1 MRSSSGNEFPVP
13 RFEFRVLQF
22 LVESIG
28 DSTNTFHFHAKVLS
42 TKNTAKHKAFMNKF
56 YLVVIISLL
65 LLSVTGCGKDTSNQK
80 RYDLTGKVLSVQ
92 QDKQQI
98 TVAHEAIKDL
108 MPAMTMPLTLR
119 EDWPF
124 TVLASGDRISATLV
138 VDGTESWLENI
149 VITQESAD
157 TNAPGPG
164 GVVEAKDGAEVPDYG
179 LTNQSDQP
187 IHLAQYRGKT
197 LLLTFIYTRC
207 PIPDYCTLMSQ
218 NFAQIESELAKEP
231 ELYQKTHL
239 LSISIDPEYD
249 TPAVLRS
256 YGAAHTGKF
265 TEEKFTHW
273 EFATG
278 TKDQVKGIAQ
288 FFGLR
293 YYADQDQIVHGLRTV
308 IIDPEGKVAKVYR
321 DNSWKPDEV
330 VAELRTMHP

>member
-1 MRSSSGNEFPVP
+1 
-13 RFEFRVLQF
+13 
-22 LVESIG
+22 
-28 DSTNTFHFHAKVLS
+28 
-42 TKNTAKHKAFMNKF
+42 MNKLF
-56 YLVVIISLL
+56 FVLITSLVLF
-65 LLSVTGCGKDTSNQK
+65 SVAGCRKDTSSQK
-80 RYDLTGKVLSVQ
+80 RYDLTGKVLTIEP
-92 QDKQQI
+92 DKQVI
-98 TVAHEAIKDL
+98 TVAHEEIKDF
-108 MPAMTMPLTLR
+108 MPAMTMPFTLR

-124 TVLASGDRISATLV
+124 KVLAKGDQITATLV
-138 VDGTESWLENI
+138 VDGTEFWLENI
-149 VITQESAD
+149 VITQQSAD

-218 NFAQIESELAKEP
+218 NFAQIESELAKDP
-231 ELYQKTHL
+231 ELFQRTHL

-256 YGAAHTGKF
+256 YGAAHTGNY

-308 IIDPEGKVAKVYR
+308 IINPEGKVAKVYR

-330 VAELRTMHP
+330 VAELRKMQQ

>member
-1 MRSSSGNEFPVP
+1 MMKCF
-13 RFEFRVLQF
+13 F
-22 LVESIG
+22 
-28 DSTNTFHFHAKVLS
+28 
-42 TKNTAKHKAFMNKF
+42 
-56 YLVVIISLL
+56 VVITSLL
-65 LLSVTGCGKDTSNQK
+65 LLSVASCGKDTSNQK
-80 RYDLTGKVLSVQ
+80 RYDMTGKVLTIEP
-92 QDKQQI
+92 DKHLI
-98 TVAHEAIKDL
+98 TVAHEEIKDY
-108 MPAMTMPLTLR
+108 MPSMTMPFRLR
-119 EDWPF
+119 ESWPF
-124 TVLASGDRISATLV
+124 KVLTTGDRITATLV
-138 VDGTESWLENI
+138 VDGTESWLEDI

-218 NFAQIESELAKEP
+218 NFAQIESELAKQP

-265 TEEKFTHW
+265 TDEKFSHW
-273 EFATG
+273 ELATG
-278 TKDQVKGIAQ
+278 TKDQIKGIAQ

-293 YYADQDQIVHGLRTV
+293 YYADRDQIVHGLRTV
-308 IIDPEGKVAKVYR
+308 IINPEGKVAKIYR

-330 VAELRTMHP
+330 VAELRKMQP

>member
-1 MRSSSGNEFPVP
+1 
-13 RFEFRVLQF
+13 
-22 LVESIG
+22 
-28 DSTNTFHFHAKVLS
+28 
-42 TKNTAKHKAFMNKF
+42 MNKLF
-56 YLVVIISLL
+56 FVIITVLL
-65 LLSVTGCGKDTSNQK
+65 LFSFAGCRKDTSNQK
-80 RYDLTGKVLSVQ
+80 RYDLTGKVLTIEP
-92 QDKQQI
+92 DKHLI
-98 TVAHEAIKDL
+98 TVAHEEIKDF
-108 MPAMTMPLTLR
+108 MPAMTMPFTLR

-124 TVLASGDRISATLV
+124 KVLATGDQITATLV
-138 VDGTESWLENI
+138 VDGTEFWLENI
-149 VITQESAD
+149 VITQQSAD
-157 TNAPGPG
+157 TNAAGPG

-231 ELYQKTHL
+231 ELFQKTHL
-239 LSISIDPEYD
+239 LSISIDPDYD

-256 YGAAHTGKF
+256 YGAAHTGQY
-265 TEEKFTHW
+265 TDEKFTHW

-308 IIDPEGKVAKVYR
+308 IINPEGKVEKVYR

-330 VAELRTMHP
+330 VAELRKMQRS

>member
-1 MRSSSGNEFPVP
+1 
-13 RFEFRVLQF
+13 
-22 LVESIG
+22 
-28 DSTNTFHFHAKVLS
+28 
-42 TKNTAKHKAFMNKF
+42 MNKF
-56 YLVVIISLL
+56 FLVLITSLL
-65 LLSVTGCGKDTSNQK
+65 LFSVAGCRKDTSNQK
-80 RYDLTGKVLSVQ
+80 RYELAGKVLAVEPE
-92 QDKQQI
+92 KHQI
-98 TVAHEAIKDL
+98 TVAHDAIKDY
-108 MPAMTMPLTLR
+108 MPAMTMPFTLR

-124 TVLASGDRISATLV
+124 KVLATGDRITATLV
-138 VDGTESWLENI
+138 VDGTESWLEEI

-218 NFAQIESELAKEP
+218 NFAQIQSELARQP

-239 LSISIDPEYD
+239 LSISIDPDYD

-256 YGAAHTGKF
+256 YGAAHTGKY
-265 TEEKFTHW
+265 TDEKFTNW

-308 IIDPEGKVAKVYR
+308 IINPEGKVVKVYR

-330 VAELRTMHP
+330 VAELKKLQP

>member
-1 MRSSSGNEFPVP
+1 
-13 RFEFRVLQF
+13 
-22 LVESIG
+22 
-28 DSTNTFHFHAKVLS
+28 
-42 TKNTAKHKAFMNKF
+42 MNK
-56 YLVVIISLL
+56 LVLVLITSLL
-65 LLSVTGCGKDTSNQK
+65 LFPVAGCRKDTSHQK
-80 RYDLTGKVLSVQ
+80 RYELTGRVLTVEPE
-92 QDKQQI
+92 KHQI
-98 TVAHEAIKDL
+98 TVAHEAIKDY
-108 MPAMTMPLTLR
+108 MPAMTMPFTLR

-124 TVLASGDRISATLV
+124 KVLAACDRVTATFV
-138 VDGTESWLENI
+138 VDGTESWLEEI

-218 NFAQIESELAKEP
+218 NFAQIESELAKQP

-239 LSISIDPEYD
+239 LSISIDPDYD

-256 YGAAHTGKF
+256 YGAAHTGKY
-265 TEEKFTHW
+265 TDEKFTNW

-308 IIDPEGKVAKVYR
+308 IINPEGKVVKVYR

-330 VAELRTMHP
+330 VAELKKLQP

>member
-1 MRSSSGNEFPVP
+1 M
-13 RFEFRVLQF
+13 
-22 LVESIG
+22 
-28 DSTNTFHFHAKVLS
+28 
-42 TKNTAKHKAFMNKF
+42 
-56 YLVVIISLL
+56 
-65 LLSVTGCGKDTSNQK
+65 
-80 RYDLTGKVLSVQ
+80 
-92 QDKQQI
+92 
-98 TVAHEAIKDL
+98 AHDEIKDF
-108 MPAMTMPLTLR
+108 MPAMTMPFTLR

-124 TVLASGDRISATLV
+124 NVLASGDRITATLV
-138 VDGTESWLENI
+138 VDGTEFWLENI

-164 GVVEAKDGAEVPDYG
+164 GVVEAKDGAEVPDFG
-179 LTNQSDQP
+179 LVNQSDQP

-218 NFAQIESELAKEP
+218 NFAQINGELAKQP

-239 LSISIDPEYD
+239 LSISIDPDYD

-256 YGAAHTGKF
+256 YGAAHTAKYSD
-265 TEEKFTHW
+265 EKFAHW

-308 IIDPEGKVAKVYR
+308 IINPEGKVAKIYR

-330 VAELRTMHP
+330 VAELRKMQP

>member
-1 MRSSSGNEFPVP
+1 
-13 RFEFRVLQF
+13 
-22 LVESIG
+22 
-28 DSTNTFHFHAKVLS
+28 
-42 TKNTAKHKAFMNKF
+42 MNK
-56 YLVVIISLL
+56 LVFVLITSLL
-65 LLSVTGCGKDTSNQK
+65 LFPVAGCRKDTSNQK
-80 RYDLTGKVLSVQ
+80 RYELTGKVLTVEPE
-92 QDKQQI
+92 KHQI
-98 TVAHEAIKDL
+98 TVAHEAIKDY
-108 MPAMTMPLTLR
+108 MPAMTMPFTLR

-124 TVLASGDRISATLV
+124 KVLATGDRITATFV
-138 VDGTESWLENI
+138 VDGTESWLEEI
-149 VITQESAD
+149 VITQESTD
-157 TNAPGPG
+157 TSAPGPG
-164 GVVEAKDGAEVPDYG
+164 GVVEAKDGAEVSDYG
-179 LTNQSDQP
+179 LTNQSDQS

-218 NFAQIESELAKEP
+218 NFAQIESELAKQP

-239 LSISIDPEYD
+239 LSISIDPDYD

-256 YGAAHTGKF
+256 YGAAHTGKY
-265 TEEKFTHW
+265 TDEKFTHW

-308 IIDPEGKVAKVYR
+308 IINPEGKVVKVYR

-330 VAELRTMHP
+330 VAELKKLQP

>member
-1 MRSSSGNEFPVP
+1 MNRP
-13 RFEFRVLQF
+13 F
-22 LVESIG
+22 L
-28 DSTNTFHFHAKVLS
+28 L
-42 TKNTAKHKAFMNKF
+42 
-56 YLVVIISLL
+56 VIIALL
-65 LLSVTGCGKDTSNQK
+65 LLTAAGCRKDTSNQK
-80 RYDLTGKVLSVQ
+80 RYDLTGKVLTIEP
-92 QDKQQI
+92 DKHLI
-98 TVAHEAIKDL
+98 TVAHEEIKDY
-108 MPAMTMPLTLR
+108 MPAMTMPFTLR

-124 TVLASGDRISATLV
+124 KVLANGDQITATLV
-138 VDGTESWLENI
+138 VDGTEFWLENI
-149 VITQESAD
+149 VITQQSAD

-218 NFAQIESELAKEP
+218 NFAQIESELAKDP
-231 ELYQKTHL
+231 ELYKKTHL
-239 LSISIDPEYD
+239 LSISIDPDYD

-256 YGAAHTGKF
+256 YGAAHTGKY
-265 TEEKFTHW
+265 TDEKFAHW

-293 YYADQDQIVHGLRTV
+293 YFADQDQIVHGLRTV
-308 IIDPEGKVAKVYR
+308 IINPEGKVAKVYR

-330 VAELRTMHP
+330 VAELRKMER

>member
-1 MRSSSGNEFPVP
+1 MN
-13 RFEFRVLQF
+13 RFF
-22 LVESIG
+22 L
-28 DSTNTFHFHAKVLS
+28 
-42 TKNTAKHKAFMNKF
+42 
-56 YLVVIISLL
+56 LVITGLL
-65 LLSVTGCGKDTSNQK
+65 LVSFAACRKDTSNQK
-80 RYDLTGKVLSVQ
+80 RYELTGKVLTVEPE
-92 QDKQQI
+92 KHQI
-98 TVAHEAIKDL
+98 TVAHEAIKDY
-108 MPAMTMPLTLR
+108 MPAMTMPFTLR

-124 TVLASGDRISATLV
+124 KVLATGDRITATFV
-138 VDGTESWLENI
+138 VDGTESWLEEI

-218 NFAQIESELAKEP
+218 NFAQIESELAKQP
-231 ELYQKTHL
+231 EVYQKTHL
-239 LSISIDPEYD
+239 LSISIDPDFD

-265 TEEKFTHW
+265 TDEKFTHW

-308 IIDPEGKVAKVYR
+308 IINPEGKVVKVYR

-330 VAELRTMHP
+330 VAELRKMQP